1 MQNGFCVILSKYR
14 LYQGITLYRSLAY
27 NYRNFKMFILCVDDE
42 SYEICSK
49 LHLENVVLL
58 KAEDL
63 KNKKFAAL
71 KQSRR
76 LNEYC
81 WTLKPFFLK
90 HVMKEYN
97 FVKHIVYLD
106 ADICFFNDPSPIFNS
121 QRDYSILLSEHDFL
135 EKDKGVAQVCGKY
148 NSGLIVFK
156 RCEASMSALKWWS
169 EKCMEWCSDSL
180 EEGRFGDQKYLD
192 LMPRLFSGVRSI
204 TTPGVNIAPWNEEKY
219 KFHNQN
225 GQVFV
230 NDDKLICYHFCGLRL
245 ISKDSFALIIGNQVL
260 NTIIHTPYTLVIQEN
275 ISLIEQLSPGFDGYS
290 LEDHFRDRAILYKI
304 GL

>member
-1 MQNGFCVILSKYR
+1 
-14 LYQGITLYRSLAY
+14 
-27 NYRNFKMFILCVDDE
+27 
-42 SYEICSK
+42 
-49 LHLENVVLL
+49 
-58 KAEDL
+58 
-63 KNKKFAAL
+63 
-71 KQSRR
+71 
-76 LNEYC
+76 
-81 WTLKPFFLK
+81 
-90 HVMKEYN
+90 MKEYN

-106 ADICFFNDPSPIFNS
+106 ADICFFSDPSPIFNS

-148 NSGLIVFK
+148 NSGFIVFK
-156 RCEASMSALKWWS
+156 RCATSLSALKWWS
-169 EKCMEWCSDSL
+169 EKCIEWCSDRL

-192 LMPRLFSGVRSI
+192 LMPRLFSGVKSI

-219 KFHNQN
+219 KFYNQN

-245 ISKDSFALIIGNQVL
+245 ISKGSFALIIGNQVL

-275 ISLIEQLSPGFDGYS
+275 ISLIEQLSPGFDGYF